1 MGEDLSIKTQ
11 HLLILDDTSKN
22 EKGKS
27 IKEKQRKKI
36 RRFNWKYRQ
45 ILAEFKEMKKKKKR
59 STVPISSKGTSP
71 GDTEC
76 K

>member
-11 HLLILDDTSKN
+11 HLLILDGTSKN

-45 ILAEFKEMKKKKKR
+45 ILAEFKEMKKKKKKINCSNFIER
-59 STVPISSKGTSP
+59 N
-71 GDTEC
+71 
-76 K
+76 